1 VHFIIGGAFNGKRA
15 WVKNTFKVKAQDH
28 WLSAYDNNPLPINI
42 MEIDKDVI
50 ILEGV
55 EIWVK
60 NLTAKYDADKCREI
74 WNKCLENWLTWEKE
88 TVKRKLIVIGT
99 DITKGIVPLEAE
111 NRQWRDVTG
120 WAFQDISARSEKVD
134 VIWYG
139 LNQTIK

>member
-1 VHFIIGGAFNGKRA
+1 MHFIIGGAFNGKRA
-15 WVKNTFKVKAQDH
+15 WVKNTLKGFGQDH
-28 WLSAYDNNPLPINI
+28 WLSAYDNNSLPLNLL
-42 MEIDKDVI
+42 EIDQDVI

-55 EIWVK
+55 EMWVK
-60 NLTAKYDADKCREI
+60 ELTVEYDADKCREI
-74 WNKCLENWLTWEKE
+74 WKKCLANWLSWERG

-111 NRQWRDVTG
+111 NRVWRDVTG